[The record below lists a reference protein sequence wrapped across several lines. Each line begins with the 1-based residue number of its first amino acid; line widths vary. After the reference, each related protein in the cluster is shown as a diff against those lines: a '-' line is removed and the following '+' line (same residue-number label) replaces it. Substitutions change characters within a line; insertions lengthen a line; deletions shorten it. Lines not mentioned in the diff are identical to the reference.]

1 MGDNAIA
8 NKNSFIVQMV
18 PELRAN
24 IMRDRDWKAI
34 ANYQIKNFFNKSAM
48 DPEAE
53 LGSLLKLYGSDV
65 YEQFMDDPKCAA
77 CGETATQRCSKC
89 KSEWYCSRECQIKK
103 WKGHKEMCALYGQMQ
118 QHQDLKEEELKK
130 AQEKEV
136 KVEPKKK
143 VLIEELN

>member
-8 NKNSFIVQMV
+8 SKNSFIVQMV

-24 IMRDRDWKAI
+24 IMRDRDWRAI
-34 ANYQIKNFFNKSAM
+34 ADYQIKNFFNKSAM

-65 YEQFMDDPKCAA
+65 YEQFMDDPKCAS

-103 WKGHKEMCALYGQMQ
+103 WKGHKEMCALYSQM
-118 QHQDLKEEELKK
+118 HEATDLKEEELKK
-130 AQEKEV
+130 T
-136 KVEPKKK
+136 
-143 VLIEELN
+143 